1 MKNKKLICCISAF
14 FILIFSSSTIF
25 AFDAQVKK
33 DFEKRKAE
41 TNPDYFKI
49 FERDLTKEQREAL
62 EFLYAYSPLPDIAD
76 NSGDYFLEMA
86 DYAIKA
92 RNEMPWGKQIPD
104 REWYHF
110 VLPVRVN
117 NEALD
122 GHRPIFYEEL
132 KERVG
137 NMTMEEAILE
147 INHWCHEKVTYQP
160 SDSRT
165 HSPLASVSSAI
176 GRCGEESTFT
186 VSALRSMGIP
196 ARQIYTPRW
205 AHTDDNHAWVEAWA
219 DGKWYF
225 MGACEP
231 EPVLNLGWFNAPASR
246 GMMMNTRVFGN
257 YNGEE
262 EVLDRP
268 IGYTNI
274 NVTTNYASVDTIYVT
289 VTDAAG
295 KVVPEADVSF
305 RLYNYGEF
313 YPIAVKSADK
323 NGNASLSSGLGD
335 ILIWATDGTNYG
347 FTKGSVGKNR
357 KVTVKLDRNS
367 GTGGSVEMNIIPPPQ
382 TYRPL
387 ELDPEKVAENDR
399 RKIYEDSLR
408 GAYTATFMT
417 PSQAEALAERLG
429 LDKSELV
436 GVMTDARGN
445 HAVIEQFLTSTP
457 EKDRS
462 RALNLLKSLTQKDRS
477 DVPMNI
483 LSDHINTPVFESPL
497 YVDYIMSPRIDNEAL
512 TPFRSYFVE
521 NFSNDELA
529 KFKSNPTALVEYVG
543 KNIEVIPN
551 WYPANVRMSPE
562 AVHKS
567 KVTNAASRDIYFVAV
582 ARTAGLPSRI
592 DPVTGKTQ
600 WADADGK
607 WNDVVFGT
615 LAVEESN
622 APQGTLQ
629 LLYEKTGRIDDPKY
643 YTQFTLSKIVDG
655 KPQLLNYPDEAT
667 WSQLFSEPA
676 ALDEGQYML
685 VTGQRMADG
694 GVLSRTKFIT
704 IEPNVAVGDT
714 LILRQDNKGV
724 QVIGN
729 FNSEDIYRDLG
740 SGTDKSILST
750 TGRGYYIIGLLTPNH
765 EPTNHALRD
774 IAALNPEFENWGRS
788 MILLFKD
795 EQDASRFD
803 PSLLP
808 ALPSTATFGIDNDGK
823 ISNEIREA
831 LHLES
836 SETPIFIIADTF
848 NRIVFVSQG
857 YTIGLGDQLVD
868 TIHQLKE

>member
-1 MKNKKLICCISAF
+1 MKIRRLATLITLAGLTAIG
-14 FILIFSSSTIF
+14 
-25 AFDAQVKK
+25 FDAMASDPIVKA

-41 TNPDYFKI
+41 TNPAYFKV
-49 FERDLTKEQREAL
+49 FDRNLTDEQRDAL

-76 NSGDYFLEMA
+76 NSGDYFLEIA

-92 RNEMPWGKQIPD
+92 RKEMPWGKNIPD

-122 GHRPIFYEEL
+122 GHRPVFYEEL

-186 VSALRSMGIP
+186 VSALRAMGIP

-257 YNGEE
+257 YGGPE

-268 IGYTNI
+268 IGYTDI
-274 NVTTNYASVDTIYVT
+274 NVTTNYANVDTIYVS
-289 VTDAAG
+289 VIDSEG
-295 KVVPEADVSF
+295 KPAPGAQVSF

-313 YPIAVKSADK
+313 YPIATKEAD
-323 NGNASLSSGLGD
+323 NRGTTSLSTGLGD
-335 ILIWATDGTNYG
+335 LLIWATDGKNYG
-347 FTKGSVGKNR
+347 FTKGSVGKDKN
-357 KVTVKLDRNS
+357 VTVTMNRNS
-367 GTGGSVEMNIIPPPQ
+367 DTDDVVEFDIIPPAQ
-382 TYRPL
+382 TYKPI
-387 ELDPEKVAENDR
+387 ELDPEKVALNDR
-399 RKIYEDSLR
+399 RKIYEDSIR

-417 PSQAEALAERLG
+417 KEQSEELAAQLG
-429 LDKSELV
+429 VDASLLAK
-436 GVMTDARGN
+436 VMTDARGN
-445 HAVIEQFLTSTP
+445 HQNIAQFLAAVP
-457 EKDRS
+457 QPDRT
-462 RALNLLKSLTQKDRS
+462 RALNLVAALTVKDRS
-477 DVPMNI
+477 DVPYTI
-483 LSDHINTPVFESPL
+483 LMDHISAPVIDSPL
-497 YVDYIMSPRIDNEAL
+497 YTDYILSPRIDNEAL
-512 TPFRSYFVE
+512 TPFHSYFNEVVAPEVLESYRE
-521 NFSNDELA
+521 NPSELIDYIA
-529 KFKSNPTALVEYVG
+529 E
-543 KNIEVIPN
+543 NITILPD
-551 WYPANVRMSPE
+551 WYPGNVRMSP
-562 AVHKS
+562 ASVHSS
-567 KVTNAASRDIYFVAV
+567 KATNKASRDIYFVAL
-582 ARTAGLPSRI
+582 ARTAGIPARI

-600 WADADGK
+600 MADASGK
-607 WNDVVFGT
+607 WTDVVFNGDAKENPT
-615 LAVEESN
+615 N
-622 APQGTLQ
+622 GQGDLQ
-629 LLYEKTGRIDDPKY
+629 LLFSKTGRIDDPKY
-643 YTQFTLSKIVDG
+643 YTQFTISKIVDG
-655 KPQLLNYPDEAT
+655 APKLLNYPDEAT
-667 WSQLFSEPA
+667 FSELFATPQ

-694 GVLSRTKFIT
+694 GVLSRARFFT
-704 IEPNVAVGDT
+704 IEPGKTFTDS

-729 FNSEDIYRDLG
+729 FNSEDIYHDLAT
-740 SGTDKSILST
+740 GTDKSLLST
-750 TGRGYYIIGLLTPNH
+750 TGRGYYIVGLLTPNH

-774 IAALNPEFENWGRS
+774 IAALNPEFEQWGRG

-803 PSLLP
+803 ASQLP
-808 ALPSTATFGIDNDGK
+808 ALPSTAVFGIDNGGK
-823 ISNEIREA
+823 IAQEIRDA
-831 LHLES
+831 LKLES
-836 SETPIFIIADTF
+836 NETPIFIIADTF

-857 YTIGLGDQLVD
+857 YTIGLGEQLID